1 LHETSNDGC
10 SGRQQVWKARTYI
23 TIDGRFTKYLFRELF
38 YKNNLSVFFLFPNKI
53 ESSSKKVLEILT
65 CILSNSPS
73 ALEVCLLR
81 GRCFQG
87 NGHLIFEALD

>member
-1 LHETSNDGC
+1 M
-10 SGRQQVWKARTYI
+10 
-23 TIDGRFTKYLFRELF
+23 
-38 YKNNLSVFFLFPNKI
+38 FFSFFSNKI

-73 ALEVCLLR
+73 ALEVCLLG

-87 NGHLIFEALD
+87 NGVEKGTVMPKRGMN